1 MRRAV
6 ALALMLAGPARAEG
20 LPEGWV
26 ALADIAPG
34 IAQDIRYARDFNFT
48 AGVVPGYEAPA
59 CILRRGAAEA
69 LARVEARLAE
79 EGFRLLVFDCYRP
92 ARAVR
97 AFMDWTGGKGPDMG
111 AVFFP
116 GLGRGDLVPQG
127 YIARDSSHSR
137 GAAVD
142 VGLERLD
149 APVLRAEAAPEL
161 RCDGDPA
168 ERPHETSLDMG
179 TSFDCF
185 SPLSGAG
192 AGISSEARENRD
204 RLARAMQAEG
214 FRGYDR
220 EWWHFRLP
228 GAGTAEAA
236 DFAVR

>member
-1 MRRAV
+1 MRRAI
-6 ALALMLAGPARAEG
+6 ALVLMLAGPAGAED
-20 LPEGWV
+20 LPDGWV
-26 ALADIAPG
+26 RLSEIAPG

-48 AGVVPGYEAPA
+48 AEVVPGYQAPA
-59 CILRRGAAEA
+59 CILRRDAAEA
-69 LARVEARLAE
+69 LARVEARLQAQ
-79 EGFRLLVFDCYRP
+79 GFRLLVFDCYRP

-97 AFMDWTGGKGPDMG
+97 AFMDWTGGKGPDLG

-116 GLGRGDLVPQG
+116 GLARGDLVPQG

-137 GAAVD
+137 GATVD
-142 VGLERLD
+142 VGLERAG
-149 APVLRAEAAPEL
+149 APVLRAEAGPGL
-161 RCDGDPA
+161 RCDGPPA
-168 ERPHETSLDMG
+168 ERPRETSLDLG

-192 AGISSEARENRD
+192 AAVSTEARENRA

-228 GAGTAEAA
+228 GAGTDEAA
-236 DFAVR
+236 HFAVR